1 VQVYR
6 EVRRRFPA
14 QELWGNIATIVG
26 TEEPALAF
34 WRRILKTW
42 VARGYNPMNV
52 EGPLDWFKK
61 REIPQ
66 NGSGKTMTPEKELR
80 PVESLEVI
88 KARMQQNELT
98 GVSA

>member
-1 VQVYR
+1 MQVYR

-14 QELWGNIATIVG
+14 QELWDNIAKEVG
-26 TEEPALAF
+26 ADEPSLAF
-34 WRRILKTW
+34 WRKVLKTW

-52 EGPLDWFKK
+52 EGPLEWFKK

-66 NGSGKTMTPEKELR
+66 NGSCKPAEHMRERR

-88 KARMQQNELT
+88 QARIQKNTLP
-98 GVSA
+98 GVSV